1 MADQPSEHEIELDDT
16 YISKSARKREMT
28 TLQKLGEDLLNLPAD
43 QFSQL
48 PLSNQ
53 LREALDLAKRLKQR
67 EARRRQFQYIGKL
80 MRSEN
85 HQQIAETLARFEDD
99 KRFFRQR
106 FQRLEIIR
114 DKLIEDGDQALNE
127 LINNHPELDRQHLRQ
142 LIRQARKEIA
152 TDQAPAKK
160 RKLFRYLRDTLQS

>member
-1 MADQPSEHEIELDDT
+1 MADQPSEHDIELDDT

-85 HQQIAETLARFEDD
+85 HQQIAETLARFEDN

-114 DKLIEDGDQALNE
+114 DELIEDGDQALNE

-160 RKLFRYLRDTLQS
+160 RNL